1 MREMPSLYG
10 LREDELPSKSS
21 NLRKA
26 QVNQLRAFLL
36 LFDQLMSN
44 HVSQVSN
51 IRNLFSIDSNLK
63 KTLFSVVPSD
73 VPNLSKIIGNDKK
86 YYEQC
91 LNESIETESQFFER
105 KNKILDHMIARFG
118 ETFDHSLIGKIHK
131 LLNENLTENLANYY

>member
-1 MREMPSLYG
+1 
-10 LREDELPSKSS
+10 
-21 NLRKA
+21 
-26 QVNQLRAFLL
+26 
-36 LFDQLMSN
+36 MSN

-86 YYEQC
+86 YYEQR

-131 LLNENLTENLANYY
+131 LLNENLTENQLNQYALDAKVDYAKSLREIGYNLSLIHI